1 MVGIIVVFP
10 NKDNATNI
18 RNLLVRA
25 GLNVTGVCT
34 TGAQAMNY
42 ADSVDEGIIVCG
54 YKLKDMMYSE
64 LREYLPDRFEMLLI
78 ASQGKWE
85 EGLASGVMGL
95 TMPIKA
101 YDLMNTLQMM
111 LQNMDRRR
119 RKRKK
124 TIKSRTP
131 EQEAL
136 IRKAKELL
144 ITTDIQVSNIGYDV
158 GFTSPSYFTKCFR
171 EKYGMTPNE
180 YRAKQTRQNVTTQ
193 NEQ

>member
-101 YDLMNTLQMM
+101 YDLMNTLQM

-144 ITTDIQVSNIGYDV
+144 MARNNMTEEEAHRYLQKNSMDSGTNIV
-158 GFTSPSYFTKCFR
+158 ETAEMVLSI
-171 EKYGMTPNE
+171 MNE
-180 YRAKQTRQNVTTQ
+180 
-193 NEQ
+193 

>member
-18 RNLLVRA
+18 RNLLVRV

-54 YKLKDMMYSE
+54 YKLKDMMYS
-64 LREYLPDRFEMLLI
+64 EYLPDRFEMLLI

-144 ITTDIQVSNIGYDV
+144 MARNNMTEEEAHRYIQKRSMDNGTGLTETAQMIL
-158 GFTSPSYFTKCFR
+158 SLL
-171 EKYGMTPNE
+171 
-180 YRAKQTRQNVTTQ
+180 A
-193 NEQ
+193 